1 MRRETDMIEIIVP
14 FVLCMVVY
22 FIGVFVGIKS
32 ERMKNGK

>member
-1 MRRETDMIEIIVP
+1 MIDIIVP
-14 FVLCMVVY
+14 CVLCTVVY